1 METQFDKCTETK
13 LWQTALSRM
22 WNAIL
27 SVLFRRCVR
36 AEQLGR
42 AVMGGLFGMGPREV
56 DDEDD
61 DD

>member
-1 METQFDKCTETK
+1 MLARF
-13 LWQTALSRM
+13 

-42 AVMGGLFGMGPREV
+42 AVMGGLFGMGHRRE

-61 DD
+61 